1 MFTNKGVVFIFGLFA
16 FVSIFSFCSFCDVN
30 SSWNYNDIETLETFL
45 SEYEP
50 STMMTSE
57 TIEKQKI
64 RLIIMPSQIN
74 ETGTYKVEV
83 MFKGLKGVL
92 EFRIRKGHCIY
103 KHIKIYSEE
112 TLLDDIIMTYE

>member
-1 MFTNKGVVFIFGLFA
+1 MFTNKGIVFIFGLFA
-16 FVSIFSFCSFCDVN
+16 FVSIFSFCDVN

-64 RLIIMPSQIN
+64 RPIIMPSQIN
-74 ETGTYKVEV
+74 ETGTYKMEV

-92 EFRIRKGHCIY
+92 EFRIRNDHCIY

-112 TLLDDIIMTYE
+112 TLLYDIIMTYE